1 MSNQPTLPEEK
12 ISNNAKIILLS
23 LFGLIG
29 GIIAAGTYVIVT
41 KPDIPVELLTL
52 IFGSAIT
59 GAFTLSGTLI
69 QTLWGK

>member
-1 MSNQPTLPEEK
+1 MSAPQSAAEEK

-29 GIIAAGTYVIVT
+29 GIIGAGTYVIVL

-59 GAFTLSGTLI
+59 GAFTLAGTLI

>member
-1 MSNQPTLPEEK
+1 MSSDPKPTEEK

-29 GIIAAGTYVIVT
+29 TIIGLGTYVIII
-41 KPDIPVELLTL
+41 KPDIPAEHLTL

-59 GAFTLSGTLI
+59 GAFTLAGTLI